1 MTATTFAGHT
11 DVGRRRSRNDDR
23 WGADPAQGLYMVAD
37 GVGST
42 SHGDLAA
49 ALVVD
54 MLPAYVARHLAGADL
69 RDPQAIAR
77 LGGAVV
83 EMCDDLYARSQTD
96 SQLGSADTT
105 LVAAVVGDSCALI
118 AHLGDS
124 RAYLYRDR
132 RVQRLTSDHTI
143 VQAVMDAGELS
154 EEAAAH
160 HPNRSVVTR
169 HVLMTPPAKP
179 DVSIRELQPG
189 DRILLCS
196 DGLHGVVDDATL
208 AVILTENPDPTEAC
222 RVLIDAANQGG
233 GPDNITV
240 VLVNADH
247 GPATAP
253 AAAAATVPDR
263 VVAPPSPA
271 PPNPVP
277 PPVGADLAATQ
288 RRSVER
294 PSPSVPQTP
303 PSVTPSAGTPPT
315 GPPPPGSPPPGPPPG
330 GPPPGPPTQQ
340 IGTPPRRVGVPPP
353 EPWRPPR
360 RRAAKWALIIAI
372 VVILVAAAVAGYFLW
387 SASQNQHPAAPSGQ
401 TAQSGAPSLL
411 PGQPGQPGQSGQ
423 SGQSASP
430 KQQALPFGGL
440 KHPQG
445 VAVDSSGNVYVVYA
459 NGSGGT
465 VMRLAA
471 GSSTPTALPFSEL
484 TSPYGVAV
492 DSAGDVFVTDVH
504 HGGRLAELQVGS
516 VSAVDLLA
524 GKIYSHRLLRPRG
537 VAVDSAGIVY
547 VANQGNEQRPASVE
561 RIPAGLDGLGVVT
574 FSGLSEPMGVAVDA
588 AGNVYVTDQKNNRVF
603 KVAPGPSTPT
613 ELRFTGLKRPQGVAV
628 DTAGNVFVADS
639 GNQRVVKLAP
649 GSDAPVV
656 LQFSGLVN
664 PTGVAVDA
672 AGAVYVAD
680 DGSGQVVKLPAG

>member
-69 RDPQAIAR
+69 RDPQATAR
-77 LGGAVV
+77 LGSAVV

-154 EEAAAH
+154 EEEAAH

-179 DVSIRELQPG
+179 DVSLRELQPG

-196 DGLHGVVDDATL
+196 DGLHGVIDDATL
-208 AVILTENPDPTEAC
+208 AAILTDHPDPAGAC
-222 RVLIDAANQGG
+222 RVLIDAANHGG

-240 VLVNADH
+240 VLVNADQ
-247 GPATAP
+247 GPATSP

-263 VVAPPSPA
+263 VVAPPTLPA
-271 PPNPVP
+271 PTAQPQ
-277 PPVGADLAATQ
+277 PVGADLAATQ
-288 RRSVER
+288 RRSGER
-294 PSPSVPQTP
+294 PSPSVPPTP
-303 PSVTPSAGTPPT
+303 PA
-315 GPPPPGSPPPGPPPG
+315 GPPPPGLPPSGSPRPSAGAPTQQLGPPP
-330 GPPPGPPTQQ
+330 P
-340 IGTPPRRVGVPPP
+340 RVGGPPP

-360 RRAAKWALIIAI
+360 RSAAKWALIIAI
-372 VVILVAAAVAGYFLW
+372 VVILAAAGVIGYFLW
-387 SASQNQHPAAPSGQ
+387 SASQTQHPAAPSGQ
-401 TAQSGAPSLL
+401 AAQSAAPSGQ
-411 PGQPGQPGQSGQ
+411 PGHPGQGQPGQGQPGQGQPGQPGQP
-423 SGQSASP
+423 ASP
-430 KQQALPFGGL
+430 KQQVLPFSGL

-459 NGSGGT
+459 NGDSGS
-465 VMRLAA
+465 VMRLAV
-471 GSSTPTALPFSEL
+471 GSSTPTALPFTEL

-492 DSAGDVFVTDVH
+492 DSAGDVFVTDVL
-504 HGGRLAELQVGS
+504 HGGRIAELPAGAGNPTELLVG
-516 VSAVDLLA
+516 
-524 GKIYSHRLLRPRG
+524 KMYWHRLSKPRG
-537 VAVDSAGIVY
+537 VAVDSAGNVY
-547 VANQGNEQRPASVE
+547 IADQGHGHVLQ
-561 RIPAGLDGLGVVT
+561 IPVGLDGMGVMSFT
-574 FSGLSEPMGVAVDA
+574 GLSDPTGLAVDA
-588 AGNVYVTDQKNNRVF
+588 GGTVYVTDQSHNRVL
-603 KVAPGPSTPT
+603 KLAPGPNNPT
-613 ELRFTGLKRPQGVAV
+613 ELPFTGLNHPQGVAV
-628 DTAGNVFVADS
+628 DNAGNVYVADS

-649 GSDAPVV
+649 GSDTPVV
-656 LQFSGLVN
+656 LQFGGLLN

-672 AGAVYVAD
+672 ADSVYVAD
-680 DGSGQVVKLPAG
+680 DGSGQVVKLLAG